1 MNHELQVDHIL
12 DEEKAKSDITRNN
25 AIVLL

>member
-1 MNHELQVDHIL
+1 MNHELQVDYIL